1 MVLGTDR
8 LEPHRQF
15 DLLAY
20 ISDTVLLREIMMQN
34 LKRQSGMTIWSLTF
48 VLGTLAFFLFILFK
62 LIPPYM
68 DDFKIKSALE
78 SLGRQPD
85 AGSMSVPEIKEAI
98 RKRLEIDSADDLIDL
113 NQVLTVTARGKAKV
127 VRINYESVT
136 PIAFNLSALAT
147 FDHSI
152 EVRGGE

>member
-15 DLLAY
+15 DLLAQ
-20 ISDTVLLREIMMQN
+20 ISDAVLLKEIMMQN
-34 LKRQSGMTIWSLTF
+34 PKRQSGMTMWGMLF

-62 LIPPYM
+62 LLPPYLSDM
-68 DDFKIKSALE
+68 KIQGALT

-85 AGSMSVPEIKEAI
+85 AGSMSVPEIQEAI
-98 RKRLEIDSADDLIDL
+98 RKRLEIDSADDFDL
-113 NQVLTVTARGKAKV
+113 GSSLTVTPRGKTRV
-127 VRINYESVT
+127 IRINYESVT
-136 PIAFNLSALAT
+136 PILFNISALLT
-147 FDHSI
+147 FDHSV